1 MMKTNVWMLAISAVW
16 MFLSCT
22 SEKKTELV
30 TEGDCIVIPFEKGV
44 ENVKPVRLSE
54 IAEKVMFVPLE
65 TTDSSLVAR
74 QTPNH
79 VRLAN
84 GCIYV
89 PCSEGLLTFDEKT
102 GQFLRRISRKG
113 QGPGEYTS
121 IRGIEVHEGSEF
133 VYLFSGEKVLTFQS
147 DGKFLTQ
154 YSKPGGWATSAM
166 QDSLCLSFI
175 INHTGQQKYRLL
187 ITDER
192 ADTLQRFPQY
202 DRFEV
207 PGGFN
212 WIYHHNQ
219 ERYLYTYEDEH
230 VFRDYYCDTLFT
242 VKPDRLVPRFRLD
255 MGKYELPKDL
265 RLEPVMM
272 SVERN
277 SALAKARKYLRPSVF
292 EGGRFVLM
300 PYTTWDIS
308 QAPNI
313 VFQYLL
319 FDKQTGEC
327 LKIEDDAIVNDMVGN
342 LPFRPI
348 ARVADNVLMAWLEV
362 SYLQEQMEKGI
373 QLPDNLKQMKDD
385 DNAVL
390 MLAYLKHE

>member
-1 MMKTNVWMLAISAVW
+1 MKTNVWIATISVVW
-16 MFLSCT
+16 MLFSCT
-22 SEKKTELV
+22 SEKQVTLL
-30 TEGDCIVIPFEKGV
+30 TEGDCMVIPFESGV
-44 ENVKPVRLSE
+44 ENVKPVKLSD
-54 IAEKVMFVPLE
+54 IAEKVAFVPLE
-65 TTDSSLVAR
+65 TTDTSLVAR
-74 QTPNH
+74 QMLSQI
-79 VRLAN
+79 RLAN

-102 GQFLRRISRKG
+102 GKFLRRISRKG

-121 IRGIEVHEGSEF
+121 IRGIEILEGSEY

-154 YSKPGGWATSAM
+154 YSKPGGWATSVI

-187 ITDER
+187 ITDEQ
-192 ADTLQRFPQY
+192 ADTLQCFPQY

-212 WIYHHNQ
+212 WIYHHTL
-219 ERYLYTYEDEH
+219 ERYLYTYKDEH

-242 VKPDRLVPRFRLD
+242 VKPDKLVPRLRLD
-255 MGKYELPKDL
+255 MGKYGLPKDL

-277 SALAKARKYLRPSVF
+277 NALAKARNYYRPSVF

-308 QAPNI
+308 QPQNI
-313 VFQYLL
+313 SFQYLL
-319 FDKQTGEC
+319 FDKRTGEC
-327 LKIEDDAIVNDMVGN
+327 LKIENDAIVNDMVGN
-342 LPFRPI
+342 LPFRPV

-362 SYLQEQMEKGI
+362 PYLQEQMEKGI
-373 QLPDNLKQMKDD
+373 QLPDELKRMKDD

-390 MLAYLKHE
+390 MLVYLKNE